1 MRTPRNLPPPD
12 FDVPPVPLSV
22 ILRCRH
28 RRHRRGMALGYL
40 IGVVMILVA
49 FFTHNGI
56 VLTFGVGFAL
66 ATWDL
71 GQRACR
77 KQGCRMFSRRQR

>member
-1 MRTPRNLPPPD
+1 
-12 FDVPPVPLSV
+12 
-22 ILRCRH
+22 
-28 RRHRRGMALGYL
+28 MALGYL